1 MATWVQ
7 IPPPA
12 LRVDKMTYEEILKI
26 NIFGNTVFDYL
37 VAMGIFLLTWLVI
50 FVIKKIILVQLKEI
64 AKRTKTT
71 LDDKMIEYVNS
82 INIFFYIVLS
92 IYVSTTFLVMPTII
106 HTLLYYSL
114 LITVAYYVVKFS
126 HKIIEHLFAKIEL
139 EQTKRY
145 HETDFSQLHLMR
157 DVVKY
162 IIWFI
167 AILLFLS
174 NLGFD
179 ITALI
184 AGLGIGG
191 IAIAFALQNVLADIF
206 ASFSIYF
213 DKPFKKGDFIV
224 VGNESGTIKKIGLK
238 TTRIE
243 SLQGEEIIVANKM
256 LVDSIIHNYKKMN
269 YRRINF
275 TFGVTYETPSNKLE
289 KIPNI
294 IKEIIESRKHE
305 GKQIAKVERVFF
317 KSFGDSALIYEVLY
331 TISSN
336 EYNVYAKIQ
345 NEINIEILKRFKK
358 EGIEMAYPTRTV
370 YIKK

>member
-1 MATWVQ
+1 MNY
-7 IPPPA
+7 
-12 LRVDKMTYEEILKI
+12 DEILAI
-26 NIFGNTVFDYL
+26 NIFGNTIFDYL
-37 VAMGIFLLTWLVI
+37 TAIGIFLLTWILI
-50 FVIKKIILVQLKEI
+50 FIAKKVILVQLKEI

-71 LDDKMIEYVNS
+71 LDDKLIEYVNS

-92 IYVSTTFLVMPTII
+92 MYISTSFLALPGII
-106 HTLLYYSL
+106 HTITYYSL
-114 LITVAYYVVKFS
+114 LITIAYYVVKFS
-126 HKIIEHLFAKIEL
+126 HKIIEHLFLKIEH
-139 EQTKRY
+139 EQAKKF

-157 DVVKY
+157 DVVKA
-162 IIWFI
+162 IVWFI

-191 IAIAFALQNVLADIF
+191 IAIAFAMQNILADIF

-243 SLQGEEIIVANKM
+243 SLQGEEIVVANRM

-269 YRRINF
+269 YRRIPF
-275 TFGVTYETPSNKLE
+275 TFGVTYETPANKLD
-289 KIPNI
+289 KIPQI
-294 IKEIIESRKHE
+294 IKEIIESRKYE
-305 GKQIAKVERVFF
+305 GREVAKVERVFF
-317 KSFGDSALIYEVLY
+317 KSFGESALIYEVFY
-331 TISSN
+331 TISSDN
-336 EYNVYAKIQ
+336 YNVFAKMQ
-345 NEINIEILKRFKK
+345 HEINIEILKRFKK

-370 YIKK
+370 YIRKGGE

>member
-1 MATWVQ
+1 MN
-7 IPPPA
+7 
-12 LRVDKMTYEEILKI
+12 YEEILAM
-26 NIFGNTVFDYL
+26 NVFGNTIFDYIIAL
-37 VAMGIFLLTWLVI
+37 GVFALTWLII
-50 FVIKKIILVQLKEI
+50 FLVKKIILVQLKEI

-71 LDDKMIEYVNS
+71 FDDKLIEYVNS

-92 IYVSTTFLVMPTII
+92 IYISTSFLVLPGII
-106 HTLLYYSL
+106 HTVTYYSL

-126 HKIIEHLFAKIEL
+126 HKIIEHLFLKIEH
-139 EQTKRY
+139 EQAKKF

-157 DVVKY
+157 DVVKAVV
-162 IIWFI
+162 WFI

-179 ITALI
+179 ITALV

-191 IAIAFALQNVLADIF
+191 IAIAFAMQNILADIF

-243 SLQGEEIIVANKM
+243 SLQGEEIVVANRM
-256 LVDSIIHNYKKMN
+256 LVDSIIHNYKKMD
-269 YRRINF
+269 YRRIPF
-275 TFGVTYETPSNKLE
+275 TFGVTYETPANKLD
-289 KIPNI
+289 KIPQI
-294 IKEIIESRKHE
+294 IKEIVESRRYD
-305 GKQIAKVERVFF
+305 GKEIAKLERVFF

-336 EYNVYAKIQ
+336 DYSIFAKIQ

-358 EGIEMAYPTRTV
+358 EGIEMAYPTRTI
-370 YIKK
+370 YIRKGGVK